1 LDLSWGKTSLTI
13 LSPGFPVELLALTNF
28 MRLSVMKAAHVA
40 VSSAAYRKSG
50 SLETGLRVL
59 LYAENKKAHPR
70 RMRLPF
76 SVHFP
81 APFPNGENVDRV
93 TCLLVCFG

>member
-1 LDLSWGKTSLTI
+1 M
-13 LSPGFPVELLALTNF
+13 ELLALTNF

-76 SVHFP
+76 RRTFQRLSPMGRTSIFL
-81 APFPNGENVDRV
+81 AELFS
-93 TCLLVCFG
+93 CLR